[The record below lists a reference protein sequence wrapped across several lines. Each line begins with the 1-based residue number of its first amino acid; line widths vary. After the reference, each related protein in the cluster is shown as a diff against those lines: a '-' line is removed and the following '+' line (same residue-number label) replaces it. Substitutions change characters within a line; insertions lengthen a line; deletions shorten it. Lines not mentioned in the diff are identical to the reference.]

1 MDFGSVSKPEITV
14 APVVVRPDNDS
25 KMASVMDNST
35 DEERM
40 NGRLPAVP
48 STAQNSVTMRNP
60 SRVPSS
66 VRARNVS
73 SHMKKPTV
81 NTVKNDSIKGV
92 IIPSP

>member
-1 MDFGSVSKPEITV
+1 
-14 APVVVRPDNDS
+14 
-25 KMASVMDNST
+25 
-35 DEERM
+35 M

-73 SHMKKPTV
+73 SHMKKTYG
-81 NTVKNDSIKGV
+81 KHRKKRFDKGRHHPV
-92 IIPSP
+92 AIEKGDENRRQVTDRAKQHEQ